1 MNSSGRNRQFRTVA
15 GTSALLL
22 AGMFGLAACASDEPQ
37 DDTAAAVSS
46 TSALP
51 SDPASGEPVK
61 IGFVST
67 EGGAAVSLPEM
78 REGAEAAVEYLNNN
92 GGGLAG
98 RPVELVVC
106 KQQEEP
112 TSATACANQFVEQ
125 QVAAVLS
132 PGTSMGPAI
141 VPIVIGAGIPY
152 VTLNGVAPIELTSP
166 EVASLSAGLPG
177 TLTAAATAAQQEGMS
192 TFTMFA
198 SDGGG
203 IAAMIDQMGKPIFEG
218 FGVQLDVVPVALGIP
233 DPTPVVTAGLADN
246 PEGVSFI
253 GDAATCTSVLKA
265 VQTTAPTVKK
275 VLIPTCLDENVVK
288 AIGIDNVKGN
298 IGITATDALSDRP
311 DSVLF
316 RSILAEY
323 APDLSPT
330 GYGST
335 GYQTVMALAGATDGI
350 AGEVD
355 AESIREALRTSENVE
370 MPAGGGITF
379 TCNGTA
385 FPMMPSICSSQML
398 IGEIDDQGIPVDL
411 TVTG

>member
-1 MNSSGRNRQFRTVA
+1 MNPRGRNRRLRTVA
-15 GTSALLL
+15 GASALLL
-22 AGMFGLAACASDEPQ
+22 AGMLGTVSCAGGESEGGS
-37 DDTAAAVSS
+37 AAAGS

-51 SDPASGEPVK
+51 SNPATGAPVK

-98 RPVELVVC
+98 RPIELVVC

-125 QVAAVLS
+125 KVAAVLS
-132 PGTSMGPAI
+132 PGTSQGPAI

-152 VTLNGVAPIELTSP
+152 VTLNGVSAVELMSP
-166 EVASLSAGLPG
+166 EVAALSAGLPG

-192 TFTMFA
+192 KFTMFA

-203 IAAMIDQMGKPIFEG
+203 IAAMIDQMGKPIFQG
-218 FGVQLDVVPVALGIP
+218 FGVELDVVPVALGTP
-233 DPTPVVTAGLADN
+233 DPTPVVTAGLTSN
-246 PEGVSFI
+246 PDGVSFI

-265 VQTTAPTVKK
+265 IQTTAPTVKK

-288 AIGIDNVKGN
+288 AIGIDTVEGN

-311 DSVLF
+311 DTVLF
-316 RSILAEY
+316 RSIFAEY
-323 APDLSPT
+323 APGLSPT

-335 GYQTVMALAGATDGI
+335 GYQTVMALAGAASGI
-350 AGEVD
+350 SGEVN
-355 AESIREALRTSENVE
+355 AASIQEALRTAANVE

-385 FPMMPSICSSQML
+385 FPMMPSICSGQML
-398 IGEIDDQGIPVDL
+398 IGEINNQGIPANL

>member
-1 MNSSGRNRQFRTVA
+1 MNPVSRGRRVRAVA
-15 GTSALLL
+15 GASALLL
-22 AGMFGLAACASDEPQ
+22 VGMLGTACADEE
-37 DDTAAAVSS
+37 TADAGVAGAS

-51 SDPASGEPVK
+51 SNPASGEAVK

-67 EGGAAVSLPEM
+67 EGGAAVSIPDM
-78 REGAEAAVEYLNNN
+78 REGAEAAVEYLNKN

-98 RPVELVVC
+98 RPIDLVVC

-112 TSATACANQFVEQ
+112 TSASACANQFVEQ
-125 QVAAVLS
+125 KVSAVLS
-132 PGTSMGPAI
+132 PGTSQGPVI
-141 VPIVIGAGIPY
+141 VPIVLGAGIPY

-166 EVASLSAGLPG
+166 DVASLSAGLPG
-177 TLTAAATAAQQEGMS
+177 TLTAAATAAKQEGMAK
-192 TFTMFA
+192 FTMFA

-203 IAAMIDQMGKPIFEG
+203 IAAMIDQMGQPIFQG
-218 FGVQLDVVPVALGIP
+218 FGVALDVVPVALGTP
-233 DPTPVVTAGLADN
+233 DPTPVVTAGLAKEPD
-246 PEGVSFI
+246 GVSFI

-265 VQTTAPTVKK
+265 VQTTAPTMKK

-288 AIGIDNVKGN
+288 AIGIANVKGN

-316 RSILAEY
+316 RSIFAEY
-323 APDLSPT
+323 APDLSPN

-335 GYQTVMALAGATDGI
+335 GYQTVMALAAATSGI
-350 AGEVD
+350 SGDVNSA
-355 AESIREALRTSENVE
+355 SIRDALRSATNVE

-379 TCNGTA
+379 SCNGTA
-385 FPMMPSICSSQML
+385 FPMMPSICSRQML
-398 IGEIDDQGIPVDL
+398 IGEINEQGIPVDL

>member
-1 MNSSGRNRQFRTVA
+1 MNPVSRGRRVRAVA
-15 GTSALLL
+15 GASALLL
-22 AGMFGLAACASDEPQ
+22 VGLLGTACADEE
-37 DDTAAAVSS
+37 TADVGVAGAS

-51 SDPASGEPVK
+51 SNPASGDAVK

-67 EGGAAVSLPEM
+67 EGGAAVSIPDM
-78 REGAEAAVEYLNNN
+78 REGAEAAVEYLNKN

-98 RPVELVVC
+98 RPIDLVVC

-112 TSATACANQFVEQ
+112 TSASACANQFVEQ
-125 QVAAVLS
+125 KVSAVLS
-132 PGTSMGPAI
+132 PGTSQGPVI
-141 VPIVIGAGIPY
+141 VPIVLGAGIPY

-166 EVASLSAGLPG
+166 DVASLSAGLPG
-177 TLTAAATAAQQEGMS
+177 TLTAAATAAKQEGMAK
-192 TFTMFA
+192 FTMFA

-203 IAAMIDQMGKPIFEG
+203 IAAMIDQMGQPIFQG
-218 FGVQLDVVPVALGIP
+218 FGVALDVVPVALGTP
-233 DPTPVVTAGLADN
+233 DPTPVVTAGLAKD
-246 PEGVSFI
+246 PDGVSFI

-265 VQTTAPTVKK
+265 VQTTAPTMKK

-288 AIGIDNVKGN
+288 AIGIANVKGN

-316 RSILAEY
+316 RSIFAEY
-323 APDLSPT
+323 APDLSPN

-335 GYQTVMALAGATDGI
+335 GYQTVMALAAATSGI
-350 AGEVD
+350 SGDVNSA
-355 AESIREALRTSENVE
+355 SIRDALRSATNVE

-379 TCNGTA
+379 SCNGTA
-385 FPMMPSICSSQML
+385 FPMMPSICSRQML
-398 IGEIDDQGIPVDL
+398 IGEINEQGIPVDL

>member
-1 MNSSGRNRQFRTVA
+1 MNSNGRNRQFRTIA
-15 GTSALLL
+15 GASALML
-22 AGMFGLAACASDEPQ
+22 AGMFGAAACAGDEPQ
-37 DDTAAAVSS
+37 SEAAAAMSS

-51 SDPASGEPVK
+51 SEPANGEPVK

-125 QVAAVLS
+125 KVAAVLS

-166 EVASLSAGLPG
+166 DVASLSAGLPG
-177 TLTAAATAAQQEGMS
+177 TLTAAATAAQREGMS

-218 FGVQLDVVPVALGIP
+218 FGVRLDVVPVALGIP
-233 DPTPVVTAGLADN
+233 DPTPVVTSGLAND

-311 DSVLF
+311 DTVLF

-335 GYQTVMALAGATDGI
+335 GYQTVMALAGATEGI
-350 AGEVD
+350 TGEVN
-355 AESIREALRTSENVE
+355 AASIREALRASENVE
-370 MPAGGGITF
+370 MPAGGGIAF

-385 FPMMPSICSSQML
+385 FPAMPSICSSQML
-398 IGEIDDQGIPVDL
+398 IGEINEQGIPVDL

>member
-15 GTSALLL
+15 GVSALML
-22 AGMFGLAACASDEPQ
+22 AGMFGTAACASDETQ
-37 DDTAAAVSS
+37 DDAAAAVSS

-125 QVAAVLS
+125 KVAAVLS

-166 EVASLSAGLPG
+166 DVASLSAGLPG
-177 TLTAAATAAQQEGMS
+177 TLTAAATAAQREGMS
-192 TFTMFA
+192 SFTMFA

-218 FGVQLDVVPVALGIP
+218 FGVRLDVVPVALGIP
-233 DPTPVVTAGLADN
+233 DPTPVVTSGLANN

-311 DSVLF
+311 DTVLF

-335 GYQTVMALAGATDGI
+335 GYQTVMALAGATEGI
-350 AGEVD
+350 PGEVN
-355 AESIREALRTSENVE
+355 AASIREALRASENVE
-370 MPAGGGITF
+370 MPAGGGIAF

-385 FPMMPSICSSQML
+385 FPAMPSICSSQML
-398 IGEIDDQGIPVDL
+398 IGEINEQGIPVDL

>member
-1 MNSSGRNRQFRTVA
+1 
-15 GTSALLL
+15 
-22 AGMFGLAACASDEPQ
+22 MFGAAACAGDEPQ
-37 DDTAAAVSS
+37 SEAAAAMSS

-51 SDPASGEPVK
+51 SEPANGEPVK

-125 QVAAVLS
+125 KVAAVLS

-166 EVASLSAGLPG
+166 DVASLSAGLPG
-177 TLTAAATAAQQEGMS
+177 TLTAAATAAQREGMS

-218 FGVQLDVVPVALGIP
+218 FGVRLDVVPVALGIP
-233 DPTPVVTAGLADN
+233 DPTPVVTSGLAND

-311 DSVLF
+311 DTVLF

-335 GYQTVMALAGATDGI
+335 GYQTVMALAGATEGI
-350 AGEVD
+350 TGEVN
-355 AESIREALRTSENVE
+355 AASIREALRASENVE
-370 MPAGGGITF
+370 MPAGGGIAF

-385 FPMMPSICSSQML
+385 FPAMPSICSSQML
-398 IGEIDDQGIPVDL
+398 IGEINEQGIPVDL

>member
-1 MNSSGRNRQFRTVA
+1 MNPRGRNRRLRTVA
-15 GTSALLL
+15 GASALLL
-22 AGMFGLAACASDEPQ
+22 AGMLGTAACAGDESDGGS
-37 DDTAAAVSS
+37 AAAGS

-51 SDPASGEPVK
+51 SNPATGEPVK

-98 RPVELVVC
+98 RPIELVVC

-112 TSATACANQFVEQ
+112 TSATGCANQFVEQ
-125 QVAAVLS
+125 KVAAVLS
-132 PGTSMGPAI
+132 PGTSQGPAI

-152 VTLNGVAPIELTSP
+152 VTLNGVSAVELMSP
-166 EVASLSAGLPG
+166 EVAALSAGLPG

-192 TFTMFA
+192 KFTMFA

-203 IAAMIDQMGKPIFEG
+203 IAGMIDQMGKPIFQG
-218 FGVQLDVVPVALGIP
+218 FGVELEVVPVPLGTP
-233 DPTPVVTAGLADN
+233 DPTPVVAAGLTSN
-246 PEGVSFI
+246 PDGVSFI

-288 AIGIDNVKGN
+288 AIGIDTVEGN

-311 DSVLF
+311 DTVLF
-316 RSILAEY
+316 RSIFAEY

-335 GYQTVMALAGATDGI
+335 GYQTVMALAGAASSI
-350 AGEVD
+350 SGEVN
-355 AESIREALRTSENVE
+355 AASIQEALRTAANVE

-385 FPMMPSICSSQML
+385 FPMMPSICSGQML
-398 IGEIDDQGIPVDL
+398 IGEINDQGIPVNL

>member
-22 AGMFGLAACASDEPQ
+22 AAMFGTAACAGDQSPEG
-37 DDTAAAVSS
+37 AAEVAS

-51 SDPASGEPVK
+51 SNPAGGEPVK

-98 RPVELVVC
+98 RPVDLVVC

-125 QVAAVLS
+125 KVAAVLS
-132 PGTSMGPAI
+132 PGTSQGPAI

-177 TLTAAATAAQQEGMS
+177 TLTAAATAAKQEGMAK
-192 TFTMFA
+192 FTMFA

-203 IAAMIDQMGKPIFEG
+203 IAAMIDQMGKPIFQG
-218 FGVQLDVVPVALGIP
+218 FGVELEVVPMPLGVP
-233 DPTPVVTAGLADN
+233 DPTPVVTAGLTSN
-246 PEGVSFI
+246 PDGVSFI

-288 AIGIDNVKGN
+288 AIGIDNVEGN
-298 IGITATDALSDRP
+298 IGITATDALSERP
-311 DSVLF
+311 DTVLY

-335 GYQTVMALAGATDGI
+335 GYQTVMALAAATTGI
-350 AGEVD
+350 SGEVD
-355 AESIREALRTSENVE
+355 AASIQQALRTAANVE

-385 FPMMPSICSSQML
+385 FSMMPSICSSQML
-398 IGEIDDQGIPVDL
+398 IGEINDQGIPENL

>member
-1 MNSSGRNRQFRTVA
+1 MNPRGRNRRLRTVA
-15 GTSALLL
+15 GASALLL
-22 AGMFGLAACASDEPQ
+22 AGMLGTAACAGDESDGGS
-37 DDTAAAVSS
+37 AAAGT

-51 SDPASGEPVK
+51 SNPATGEAVK

-98 RPVELVVC
+98 RPIELVVC

-125 QVAAVLS
+125 KVAAVLS
-132 PGTSMGPAI
+132 PGTSQGPAI

-152 VTLNGVAPIELTSP
+152 VTLNGVSAVELMSP
-166 EVASLSAGLPG
+166 EVAALSAGLPG

-192 TFTMFA
+192 KFTMFA

-203 IAAMIDQMGKPIFEG
+203 IAGMIDQMGKPIFQG
-218 FGVQLDVVPVALGIP
+218 FGVELEVVPVPLGTP
-233 DPTPVVTAGLADN
+233 DPTPVVAAGLTSN
-246 PEGVSFI
+246 PDGVSFI

-288 AIGIDNVKGN
+288 AIGIDTIEGN

-311 DSVLF
+311 DTVLF
-316 RSILAEY
+316 RSIFAEY

-335 GYQTVMALAGATDGI
+335 GYQTVMALAGAASSI
-350 AGEVD
+350 SGEVN
-355 AESIREALRTSENVE
+355 AASIQKALRTAANVE

-385 FPMMPSICSSQML
+385 FPMMPSICSGQML
-398 IGEIDDQGIPVDL
+398 IGEINDQGIPVNL